1 MKLKIN
7 DKETEVK
14 ATSLKKLAEELSL
27 PEKGIAVAVNDRMVP
42 RSGWQQT
49 ELCEGDSIVIIKAV
63 CGG

>member
-14 ATSLKKLAEELSL
+14 AASLKELAEELSL
-27 PEKGIAVAVNDRMVP
+27 PEKGIAVAVNNRMAP

-49 ELCEGDSIVIIKAV
+49 ELHEGDSIVIIKAV

>member
-14 ATSLKKLAEELSL
+14 AASLKELAEELSL
-27 PEKGIAVAVNDRMVP
+27 PEKGIAVAVNNSMVP
-42 RSGWQQT
+42 RTGWQQT
-49 ELCEGDSIVIIKAV
+49 ELNEGDNIVIIKAV